1 MDSETTF
8 NSPQYRINKN
18 GKKNISMF
26 PGVVSLA
33 MIAIY
38 MSPTASGSHS
48 LFKWGERI
56 KMYIL
61 KDWIN

>member
-8 NSPQYRINKN
+8 NSPQYRINKK
-18 GKKNISMF
+18 GKKTISML

-48 LFKWGERI
+48 LFK
-56 KMYIL
+56 
-61 KDWIN
+61 